1 MADPK
6 YTIQRTGDDVAN
18 AIEKALVSAKRADEA
33 TKVVTEVKFKD
44 NKTVY
49 SAEVKDDDTLVLTAV
64 TLETTTDDIYEAEV
78 NTASA
83 TTLPG
88 Q

>member
-18 AIEKALVSAKRADEA
+18 AIEKALVSAKRAAEA

-49 SAEVKDDDTLVLTAV
+49 SAELDNDTLVLTAV